1 MSTTERRAREARQR
15 RAEILDAARQVF
27 WRRGYQSA
35 TIPDIA
41 AEAELA
47 PGTLY
52 LYFPGKETLYVELL
66 VEGYQLLEERLVA
79 AVRSHAAPSR
89 QAPALIDAFFD
100 FAREHPAY
108 FDILFFVLQ
117 KERQHWEGQ
126 FAREQI
132 ERLKTAEARCQRVVA
147 DLLDRVGSR
156 PARRRAAAVG
166 AAWSMLAG
174 VVFYFRAQ
182 ESFSG
187 VAAEARRLLVSAM
200 LRQEG

>member
-1 MSTTERRAREARQR
+1 MTTTERRAREARQR
-15 RAEILDAARQVF
+15 RADILDAARQVF

-35 TIPDIA
+35 TVPDIA

-52 LYFPGKETLYVELL
+52 LYFPGKEALYVELL

-79 AVRSHAAPSR
+79 AVRSHAAPNR
-89 QAPALIDAFFD
+89 QIPALIDAFFD

-117 KERQHWEGQ
+117 KERQHWEGE

-132 ERLKTAEARCQRVVA
+132 ERLKAAEARCQRVVA
-147 DLLDRVGSR
+147 DLLDRLGPR
-156 PARRRAAAVG
+156 PARRRPAVVN

-174 VVFYFRAQ
+174 VVFYFRT
-182 ESFSG
+182 EGSFPS
-187 VAAEARRLLVSAM
+187 VAAEARKLLVSAM
-200 LRQEG
+200 LREEG